1 MEKLFFFM
9 CILLN
14 LGCMMLAAL
23 LFSLR
28 NKGLAVLFLGQSV
41 NPTTAILVLLA
52 LAAVFMILAVRL
64 AATVL
69 KNKNR

>member
-1 MEKLFFFM
+1 MEVGKLLFFM

-28 NKGLAVLFLGQSV
+28 NKGLAVWFLGQSV
-41 NPTTAILVLLA
+41 NPTVVIIVLMV
-52 LAAVFMILAVRL
+52 LAAIFMLLAVRM
-64 AATVL
+64 ATTVL
-69 KNKNR
+69 KK